1 MINLST
7 IKIFDKIYQLKYEKN
22 VNSSDFIN
30 NNFDNN
36 VNNYIEF
43 VKDNSS
49 LFSNNNLLIT
59 QTLDGYGIVSGSYPL
74 LNDIGLNKYYEY
86 KKKQFNSDD
95 EITLNYDFSNIAQ
108 KMNIQNT
115 KALKYLLDYFIDS
128 GLIVSKGEYAE
139 SNIIGGIEFDFSKL
153 KVNKIS
159 EKPNVTSNTTII
171 EKQIIIKGDK
181 QKISK
186 NDFSDNKTEVER
198 KKWYEIIFD
207 KISGMRKK

>member
-1 MINLST
+1 MISLST
-7 IKIFDKIYQLKYEKN
+7 IKIFDKIYQLKYEEY

-36 VNNYIEF
+36 VKKYIEF
-43 VKDNSS
+43 VKDNSN
-49 LFSNNNLLIT
+49 LFSNTNLLIT
-59 QTLDGYGIVSGSYPL
+59 QTLGGYGIVSGSYSL

-86 KKKQFNSDD
+86 KKKQFSSDD

-115 KALKYLLDYFIDS
+115 KALKDLLDYFIDS
-128 GLIVSKGEYAE
+128 GLIILKGEYAK
-139 SNIIGGIEFDFSKL
+139 SNIIGGVEFDFSKL
-153 KVNKIS
+153 RVNKVS
-159 EKPNVTSNTTII
+159 EKSNVTSNTTII
-171 EKQIIIKGDK
+171 KKQYNFNGNG
-181 QKISK
+181 QKITK
-186 NDFSDNKTEVER
+186 NDFSDNKTEIER

>member
-115 KALKYLLDYFIDS
+115 KALKDLLDYFIDS

>member
-159 EKPNVTSNTTII
+159 EKPNVASNTTII

-207 KISGMRKK
+207 KISGMHKK